1 LPRAVSG
8 IEYGRIRPGNGILL
22 RFKEKG
28 GKEKEL
34 PVHHK
39 LEEILDQYLEATGLE
54 KEQVSVLL
62 TAPTVSGRILLK

>member
-1 LPRAVSG
+1 VTCLFLR
-8 IEYGRIRPGNGILL
+8 NCT

-39 LEEILDQYLEATGLE
+39 LEELLDEYLKAAGLE
-54 KEQVSVLL
+54 QEPESPLFPVVIGK
-62 TAPTVSGRILLK
+62 TGCRNALKS

>member
-1 LPRAVSG
+1 MRHWETV
-8 IEYGRIRPGNGILL
+8 LL

-39 LEEILDQYLEATGLE
+39 LEEILEQYLKATGLE
-54 KEQVSVLL
+54 MEPESPLFPVSL
-62 TAPTVSGRILLK
+62 

>member
-1 LPRAVSG
+1 MGVSVRETVFAPVQG
-8 IEYGRIRPGNGILL
+8 ERRQ
-22 RFKEKG
+22 R
-28 GKEKEL
+28 KEL

-39 LEEILDQYLEATGLE
+39 LEEILDRYLKATGLE